1 MCIYIYIFFFF
12 RSPLSGEAPGPTATI
27 YNTRRTMSKTTRDR
41 VKSCL
46 RGNLLTFLTV
56 IGVFGG
62 VILGVILRNSRD
74 GPWTER
80 EIMYVSYV
88 GDIFLQMLKSLILPL
103 IVASIITAIGG
114 LDLTLSGKI
123 GARAIVYYLCT
134 TISAVILG
142 MILVSVIHPG
152 QGDASKI
159 HASGT
164 SRNVT
169 TVDTLLDLIRYVII
183 SL

>member
-1 MCIYIYIFFFF
+1 M
-12 RSPLSGEAPGPTATI
+12 AKTA
-27 YNTRRTMSKTTRDR
+27 RQR
-41 VKSCL
+41 VKSCI

-62 VILGVILRNSRD
+62 VIFGVILRTSRD
-74 GPWTER
+74 GKWTER
-80 EIMYVSYV
+80 EIMYVSYF

-114 LDLTLSGKI
+114 LDLSLSGKI
-123 GARAIVYYLCT
+123 GARAIAYYLT
-134 TISAVILG
+134 TTVSAVVLG

-152 QGDASKI
+152 KGDESEIKK
-159 HASGT
+159 SGI

-169 TVDTLLDLIRYVII
+169 TVDTLLDLVRYIR
-183 SL
+183 SPF

>member
-1 MCIYIYIFFFF
+1 
-12 RSPLSGEAPGPTATI
+12 
-27 YNTRRTMSKTTRDR
+27 MSKTTRDR
-41 VKSCL
+41 VKSFL

-62 VILGVILRNSRD
+62 VIFGVILRNSRD

-152 QGDASKI
+152 KGDASI
-159 HASGT
+159 IQASRT

-169 TVDTLLDLIRYVII
+169 TVDTLLDLIRYVIS

>member
-1 MCIYIYIFFFF
+1 M
-12 RSPLSGEAPGPTATI
+12 ANTAGQRI
-27 YNTRRTMSKTTRDR
+27 
-41 VKSCL
+41 KSFL
-46 RGNLLTFLTV
+46 RGNLLTLLTV

-62 VILGVILRNSRD
+62 VILGVILRHSR
-74 GPWTER
+74 GGKWTER
-80 EIMYVSYV
+80 EIMYVSYF

-103 IVASIITAIGG
+103 IVASIISAIGG

-134 TISAVILG
+134 TISAVVLG

-152 QGDASKI
+152 SGDASEIKK
-159 HASGT
+159 SGS

-169 TVDTLLDLIRYVII
+169 TVDTLLDLVRYVV
-183 SL
+183 SPSSSDM